1 MQAYGGPPPPGH
13 LYQQPGPGM
22 GSRPPPTLAPP
33 PGSGPPPG
41 QFGLPYQ
48 QPPPQQQPY
57 QQQHFNQQ
65 VRLEI
70 HPTAATI
77 MKSRIALPAEVPPL
91 CRFAT
96 RNCHFLTSFNGARPL
111 CMYMQMPQQQ
121 QPTPQPYGHPGAP
134 PQQQPPFQ
142 GAAQQPQPAW
152 QAPYQPAMQQQQPPP
167 FQQPMQPQQPQQAP
181 APQQPQFDMTQQMTP
196 EQYAALS
203 PEQQMAYWQ
212 QYQAYTQQ
220 YQQWQ
225 QGQGPD
231 PSATQPQ
238 SLQPQQQPAAQ
249 FGQQPPQV
257 CAGGCV
263 CTSGSCIVFACRA
276 GDEFALAYLLLSAC
290 HCNPR

>member
-1 MQAYGGPPPPGH
+1 
-13 LYQQPGPGM
+13 
-22 GSRPPPTLAPP
+22 
-33 PGSGPPPG
+33 
-41 QFGLPYQ
+41 
-48 QPPPQQQPY
+48 
-57 QQQHFNQQ
+57 
-65 VRLEI
+65 
-70 HPTAATI
+70 
-77 MKSRIALPAEVPPL
+77 
-91 CRFAT
+91 
-96 RNCHFLTSFNGARPL
+96 
-111 CMYMQMPQQQ
+111 MYMQMPQQQ

-134 PQQQPPFQ
+134 PPQQQPPFQ
-142 GAAQQPQPAW
+142 GAPQQPQPAW
-152 QAPYQPAMQQQQPPP
+152 QQAPPPQQPPYQPAMQQQQPPP

-203 PEQQMAYWQ
+203 PELQMAYWQ

-263 CTSGSCIVFACRA
+263 CTSGLRIVLACHA
-276 GDEFALAYLLLSAC
+276 DDEFALPYLLLSAC
-290 HCNPR
+290 HCKPR